1 MGKSENSEKMAE
13 PELLEYDGMLY
24 SVANGKAI
32 LIGPFMGK
40 VGDVVIPDHVAF
52 EDCRYTVVAMQEGA
66 YRGCRDLTSLT
77 LPDSMVRIYDGA
89 LNNCDNLTSLT
100 ISGGIIK
107 IGTGVACDCSSLTRI
122 KVDPRNP
129 VYHSSGNCIIE
140 TESKTLVLGCKNTTI
155 PNDGSVTKIGINAF
169 AGCDGLTSIT
179 IPDSVTSIGE
189 YAFSG
194 CDGLTSITIPDSV
207 TSIGEYAFSGCGGL
221 TSITIPGS
229 VTDIGNNAF
238 RGCNGLTSITIPGS
252 VTGIGNNA
260 FRGCN
265 GLTSITIPDS
275 VTSIGSDTFRG
286 CNSLTNIAV
295 EQGNSVYHSAGNCL
309 IETASKTLI
318 LGCQNSVIPD
328 NGSVTS
334 IGDYAFRD
342 CYGLTS
348 ITIPDG
354 VTSIGMSA
362 FDSCYNLTSITIP
375 DSVTSIKYRAFFYCD
390 ALTVFCKAESQPDSW
405 DSDWNSGYRPVVWGY
420 KGN

>member
-107 IGTGVACDCSSLTRI
+107 IGTGVACGCSNLTRI
-122 KVDPRNP
+122 NVDPRNP

-194 CDGLTSITIPDSV
+194 C
-207 TSIGEYAFSGCGGL
+207 GGL

-252 VTGIGNNA
+252 VTGIG
-260 FRGCN
+260 
-265 GLTSITIPDS
+265 
-275 VTSIGSDTFRG
+275 SDTFRG
-286 CNSLTNIAV
+286 CNSLTNIVV

-362 FDSCYNLTSITIP
+362 FDSCYNLTIITIP

>member
-1 MGKSENSEKMAE
+1 MAE

-194 CDGLTSITIPDSV
+194 C
-207 TSIGEYAFSGCGGL
+207 GGL

-238 RGCNGLTSITIPGS
+238 RGCN
-252 VTGIGNNA
+252 
-260 FRGCN
+260 
-265 GLTSITIPDS
+265 
-275 VTSIGSDTFRG
+275 
-286 CNSLTNIAV
+286 
-295 EQGNSVYHSAGNCL
+295 
-309 IETASKTLI
+309 
-318 LGCQNSVIPD
+318 
-328 NGSVTS
+328 
-334 IGDYAFRD
+334 
-342 CYGLTS
+342 
-348 ITIPDG
+348 
-354 VTSIGMSA
+354 
-362 FDSCYNLTSITIP
+362 
-375 DSVTSIKYRAFFYCD
+375 
-390 ALTVFCKAESQPDSW
+390 
-405 DSDWNSGYRPVVWGY
+405 
-420 KGN
+420 

>member
-1 MGKSENSEKMAE
+1 MGKRENSEKMAE

-32 LIGPFMGK
+32 LMGPFMGK

-194 CDGLTSITIPDSV
+194 C
-207 TSIGEYAFSGCGGL
+207 GGL

-229 VTDIGNNAF
+229 VTD
-238 RGCNGLTSITIPGS
+238 
-252 VTGIGNNA
+252 IGNNA

-286 CNSLTNIAV
+286 CNSLTNIVV

-375 DSVTSIKYRAFFYCD
+375 DSITSIKYRAFFYCD

>member
-1 MGKSENSEKMAE
+1 MEKSENSEKMAE

-107 IGTGVACDCSSLTRI
+107 IGTGVACDCSNLTRI
-122 KVDPRNP
+122 NVDPRNH

-194 CDGLTSITIPDSV
+194 CDGLTSITIP
-207 TSIGEYAFSGCGGL
+207 
-221 TSITIPGS
+221 GS
-229 VTDIGNNAF
+229 VTD
-238 RGCNGLTSITIPGS
+238 
-252 VTGIGNNA
+252 IGNNA

-286 CNSLTNIAV
+286 CNSLTNIVV